1 MDAEWRVYSK
11 RADFNY
17 LAKKYN
23 IDPVVARI
31 LRNRDLTSEKDI
43 EMYLYGTLNDC
54 HDPHLLLDM
63 DKAVDIM
70 AEKIKEK
77 KKIRIVSDYD
87 VDGVT
92 SNYILFHA
100 LKTIGADVSYDIPDR
115 IKDGYGMNIRI
126 VDEAFKAGVDTI
138 ITCDNGIAAFSA
150 IDKAKEYGMTVIVT
164 DHHEIQE
171 KLPDADAIV
180 DPHRDGDNYPFKGI
194 CGAMVAYKF
203 IRCLYEKIGQK
214 LDDGEYIE
222 FLATA
227 TVCDV
232 MPLRDENRIYVK
244 EGLKELKKTK
254 NIGYRALLKARGL
267 DDGRD
272 ITSYHLGFVLGPC
285 INAEGRLSSA
295 VNALNLFLSQDED
308 EAYSMA
314 LQASEI
320 NDERKKMTEEGTK
333 TAISMVAEDED
344 LSKDNV
350 LVLYISG
357 LHESLAGIVA
367 GRVRE
372 AFYKPVIVF
381 TDAENNDEFLK
392 GSGRSVEG
400 YNMFEELCK
409 VSDLQDH
416 FGGHPMAAGTTIPK
430 DNLLEFRKKL
440 NENEAMSR
448 DTLTQKIYIDVPMP
462 LSYPTIGLIRQLEEL
477 SPFGTAN
484 ERPLFA
490 EAGLLVTGARIFGK
504 NGNVMKIAVKE
515 KDGRTAELTS
525 FDVKGFTDYIK
536 KWFSIEQ
543 CDKMLKGIPSDI
555 VLDMAYQPGINEYN
569 GRISV
574 QNILKAYRIHGDK

>member
-23 IDPVVARI
+23 IDPVVARV

-54 HDPHLLLDM
+54 RDPHLLLDM

-70 AEKIKEK
+70 AEKIKGK

-171 KLPDADAIV
+171 KLPNADAIV

-203 IRCLYEKIGQK
+203 IRCLYEKQGKEI
-214 LDDGEYIE
+214 DDREYIE

-244 EGLKELKKTK
+244 EGLKELKNTK

-295 VNALNLFLSQDED
+295 VNALNLFLSEDED
-308 EAYSMA
+308 EAYAMA

-320 NDERKKMTEEGTK
+320 NDERKRMTEEGTK
-333 TAISMVAEDED
+333 KAISIVTDDEA

-381 TDAENNDEFLK
+381 TDAENNGEFLK

-416 FGGHPMAAGTTIPK
+416 FGGHPMAAGTTIHK

-440 NENEAMSR
+440 NENENMSL
-448 DTLTQKIYIDVPMP
+448 DVLTQKIYIDVPMP

-484 ERPLFA
+484 EKPLFA
-490 EAGLLVTGARIFGK
+490 ETGLLVTGVRIFGK